1 MQLST
6 YSSRAEL
13 RNDASSEN
21 IIAKH
26 NQHRSILRSHNE
38 ERDWRYALNKHDTG
52 QDKRVVN
59 HVELTT
65 LDTLTR
71 ERVQKRADRVDIGLR
86 CTTLPFAF
94 SAGMTI
100 C

>member
-6 YSSRAEL
+6 SSSRPEL
-13 RNDASSEN
+13 SNDTSSEN
-21 IIAKH
+21 IIAEH

-38 ERDWRYALNKHDTG
+38 EHDWRYALNKHDTG
-52 QDKRVVN
+52 QGKRVMN

-71 ERVQKRADRVDIGLR
+71 ETVPKRADRVDIGLR
-86 CTTLPFAF
+86 CKTLPFAY
-94 SAGMTI
+94 SAGIPI